1 MDAALA
7 ASERRAEDA
16 EAALAAALEQ
26 AAAARTKSERLV
38 EMLAEAEAWGAD
50 DGSSARAVGGEA
62 GGAKAEGAEGER
74 GRRGEGRPEADA
86 RATGGGDDSVGN
98 NGSATAGAAE
108 AKASSSPEASSSVRE
123 AASAKLAAEILAGS
137 DLGRAYHPLLASIE
151 ARLLNLRSESVA
163 SEGEPVDAF

>member
-1 MDAALA
+1 MLR
-7 ASERRAEDA
+7 ASGAERRASIMA
-16 EAALAAALEQ
+16 VGGV
-26 AAAARTKSERLV
+26 KRLV

-50 DGSSARAVGGEA
+50 DGSNARAVGGEA

-108 AKASSSPEASSSVRE
+108 AKASSSSSPEASSSARE

>member
-38 EMLAEAEAWGAD
+38 GCSPRRR
-50 DGSSARAVGGEA
+50 GVGRGRRIEREGGRGEA
-62 GGAKAEGAEGER
+62 GGAKAVGAVGER

-86 RATGGGDDSVGN
+86 RARGSGDDSVGN

-108 AKASSSPEASSSVRE
+108 AKASSSPEASSSARE